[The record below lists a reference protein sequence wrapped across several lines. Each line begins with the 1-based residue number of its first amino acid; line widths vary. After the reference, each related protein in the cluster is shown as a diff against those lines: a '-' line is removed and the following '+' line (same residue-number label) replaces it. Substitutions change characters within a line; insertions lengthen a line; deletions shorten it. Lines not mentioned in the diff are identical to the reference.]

1 MITQEGFIDY
11 FSGFKR
17 AENLNIEL
25 STNGNN
31 SINKVTFTKYGINWD
46 IDVINEDSRL
56 LLPIVRLNNT
66 ELIGRLPHVNI
77 CGVVCVHDSE
87 GLLVDTNDLDRA
99 YFLYIEESI
108 NLLIDSYEY
117 HFYLQDDTDLYN
129 EYQGYFCRNNDRQI
143 LLGDEADLETGDE
156 VAFYVHKNKQIMYVG
171 SLEESVGNTY
181 FIKKFSNEL
190 TRQTGVY
197 IKVAHEIL
205 PPQNQQDINWDYIK
219 SDIICNDQ
227 TITNYIK
234 KRTKKNKDILLL
246 ISIPRLNQEFNTI
259 LLVQYN
265 ASTCKLYY
273 SFPKRHSERYLLQR
287 NGCKMDFD
295 DFKVGVIG
303 CGSVG
308 SEVIYQLVK
317 CGIKNI
323 LITDHD
329 SFSIDNIYRHRLD
342 ISYLHENKASAIKH
356 DLEKKLP
363 YINVKTCRSDQ
374 DKEFLSCNLILLI
387 TGNLNHCLNFNNLRK
402 DDNIPVIYGWNDG
415 ISTGGHAILVS
426 QYERGL
432 DFLFERNNYEFNY
445 KYSLIQSNQ
454 KISKNLV
461 GCGGDFVPFSYHDS
475 CQTANQMVS
484 LVLQFLESKDKQNIR
499 ITWFGNNPQN
509 NAATTYYEDYKDKL
523 LVKEM
528 F

>member
-1 MITQEGFIDY
+1 MITQEGFINY
-11 FSGFKR
+11 FSNFTR
-17 AENLNIEL
+17 VENINIEL
-25 STNGNN
+25 SANGNN
-31 SINKVTFTKYGINWD
+31 SINKVTFNKYGVSWN
-46 IDVINEDSRL
+46 IDVINIGTP
-56 LLPIVRLNNT
+56 LPKVKLNNI
-66 ELIGRLPHVNI
+66 ELIGKLSHVNI
-77 CGVVCVHDSE
+77 EGTVCVHDDE
-87 GLLVDTNDLDRA
+87 GLLVDTQDLDRVY
-99 YFLYIEESI
+99 YFYIEESI
-108 NLLIDSYEY
+108 NLLIDSYEC
-117 HFYLQDDTDLYN
+117 HLLKECDDLYN
-129 EYQGYFCRNNDRQI
+129 EYQGYFCRNDDLQI
-143 LLGDEADLETGDE
+143 LLGDDGNLKTGDDL
-156 VAFYVHKNKQIMYVG
+156 AFYIRHNKHIAYVG
-171 SLEESVGNTY
+171 NLEESFSNTY
-181 FIKKFSNEL
+181 LMKKFSNDL
-190 TRQTGVY
+190 TLQAGIF
-197 IKVAHEIL
+197 IKVKHEIL
-205 PPQNQQDINWDYIK
+205 PPQDQQDITWGYIN
-219 SDIICNDQ
+219 SHIICNDLI
-227 TITNYIK
+227 ITNYINKRINK
-234 KRTKKNKDILLL
+234 KKDILLL
-246 ISIPRLNQEFNTI
+246 ISIPRPNQGFNTA

-265 ASTCKLYY
+265 SSNSRFNYY
-273 SFPKRHSERYLLQR
+273 FPKRHSERYLLQR
-287 NGCKMDFD
+287 NGCKLGLD
-295 DFKVGVIG
+295 DFKIGVIG

-329 SFSIDNIYRHRLD
+329 KFSVDNIYRHRLD
-342 ISYLHENKASAIKH
+342 VSYLDANKADSIKC

-363 YINVKTCRSDQ
+363 YINIKTCRSDQ
-374 DKEFLSCNLILLI
+374 DKEFLSCNLILSI
-387 TGNLNHCLNFNNLRK
+387 TGNLNHSLNFNQLRK
-402 DDNIPVIYGWNDG
+402 HDHIPVIYGWNDG
-415 ISTGGHAILVS
+415 ISTGGHAIIVN

-509 NAATTYYEDYKDKL
+509 NETTAYYEDYKDKL

>member
-1 MITQEGFIDY
+1 MITQEGFINY
-11 FSGFKR
+11 FSNFKR
-17 AENLNIEL
+17 VENINIEL

-31 SINKVTFTKYGINWD
+31 LINKVTFNKYGVSWN
-46 IDVINEDSRL
+46 IDVIKEYSSL

-66 ELIGRLPHVNI
+66 ELIGKLPHVNI
-77 CGVVCVHDSE
+77 LGSVCVHDNE
-87 GLLVDTNDLDRA
+87 GLLVDTQDSDHA
-99 YFLYIEESI
+99 YYFYIKESI
-108 NLLIDSYEY
+108 SLLIDSYEY
-117 HFYLQDDTDLYN
+117 HLLEEYDDLYN
-129 EYQGYFCRNNDRQI
+129 EYQGYFCKNDDSQI
-143 LLGDEADLETGDE
+143 LLGDESNLETGDE
-156 VAFYVHKNKQIMYVG
+156 VAFYVHKNKQIIYVG
-171 SLEESVGNTY
+171 SLEECVGDSY
-181 FIKKFSNEL
+181 FIKKLSNEL
-190 TRQTGVY
+190 TQQTGVF
-197 IKVAHEIL
+197 IKVTHEIL

-219 SDIICNDQ
+219 SYIIGNDP

-234 KRTKKNKDILLL
+234 KRIRKKKDILLL
-246 ISIPRLNQEFNTI
+246 ISIPRPMQEFNTV
-259 LLVQYN
+259 LLVRYN
-265 ASTCKLYY
+265 SSTSKLYY

-287 NGCKMDFD
+287 NGCKIGLE
-295 DFKVGVIG
+295 DFKIGVIG

-308 SEVIYQLVK
+308 SEVIYQLAK

-342 ISYLHENKASAIKH
+342 VSYLHEKKASAIKH

-363 YINVKTCRSDQ
+363 YIKVKTCHSDQ
-374 DKEFLSCNLILLI
+374 DKEFLSCNLILSI

-402 DDNIPVIYGWNDG
+402 NDNIPVIYGWNDG
-415 ISTGGHAILVS
+415 ISTGGHAILVR

-432 DFLFERNNYEFNY
+432 DFLFERNDNEFNY

-484 LVLQFLESKDKQNIR
+484 LVLQFLESDDKQNIR

-509 NAATTYYEDYKDKL
+509 DETTAYYEAYKDKL

>member
-1 MITQEGFIDY
+1 MITQEGFIGY
-11 FSGFKR
+11 FSGFQR
-17 AENLNIEL
+17 VANINIEL

-31 SINKVTFTKYGINWD
+31 LINRVTFTKYGVNWN
-46 IDVINEDSRL
+46 IDVINIGAP
-56 LLPIVRLNNT
+56 LPKVKLNNL
-66 ELIGRLPHVNI
+66 ELIGKLPHVNI
-77 CGVVCVHDSE
+77 EGTVCVHDDE
-87 GLLVDTNDLDRA
+87 GLLIDPENLEFA
-99 YFLYIEESI
+99 YYCYVKESI
-108 NLLIDSYEY
+108 DLLIDSYEY
-117 HFYLQDDTDLYN
+117 HFYLQDYTDLYN
-129 EYQGYFCRNNDRQI
+129 EYQGYFCRNDDIQI
-143 LLGDEADLETGDE
+143 LLGDEANLKTGDE
-156 VAFYVHKNKQIMYVG
+156 VVFYLQNKHIVYVG
-171 SLEESVGNTY
+171 SLEKSVSNTY
-181 FIKKFSNEL
+181 FIKKRANDL
-190 TRQTGVY
+190 TQQTGAF

-205 PPQNQQDINWDYIK
+205 PPQDQQDITWNYVN
-219 SDIICNDQ
+219 SHIICNNKLVTD
-227 TITNYIK
+227 YIE
-234 KRTKKNKDILLL
+234 KRIKRNKDILLL
-246 ISIPRLNQEFNTI
+246 ILIPRPNQEFNTV

-265 ASTCKLYY
+265 NSTSKLYY
-273 SFPKRHSERYLLQR
+273 FFPKRHSERYLLQR
-287 NGCKMDFD
+287 NGCKIGLNG
-295 DFKVGVIG
+295 FKIGVIG

-308 SEVIYQLVK
+308 SEVIYQLIK

-323 LITDHD
+323 LIADHD
-329 SFSIDNIYRHRLD
+329 KFTIDNIYRHRLD
-342 ISYLHENKASAIKH
+342 VSYLHEKKASAIQH

-363 YINVKTCRSDQ
+363 YINVKTCHSDQ
-374 DKEFLSCNLILLI
+374 DQEFLSCNLILSI

-415 ISTGGHAILVS
+415 ISTGGHAILIN

-432 DFLFERNNYEFNY
+432 DFLFERNDNEFNY

-484 LVLQFLESKDKQNIR
+484 LVLQFLESEDKQNIR

-509 NAATTYYEDYKDKL
+509 NATTAYYEDYKDKL